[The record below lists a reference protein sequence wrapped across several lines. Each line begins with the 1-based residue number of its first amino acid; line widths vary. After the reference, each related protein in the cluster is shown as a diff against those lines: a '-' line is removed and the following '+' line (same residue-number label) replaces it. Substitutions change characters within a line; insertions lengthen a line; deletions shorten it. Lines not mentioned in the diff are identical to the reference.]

1 MVFNTGAALLDA
13 IVLAVVSMDEDGT
26 YGYKITQDVRQAI
39 DISESTLYPVL
50 RRLQR
55 DGCLEVYDREFG
67 GRNRRYYKITEAGLA
82 QLNLYRAEWE
92 GIQTELRKY
101 SRGDMQNEQTRIY
114 EASGRAPAGH
124 IGK

>member
-92 GIQTELRKY
+92 RY
-101 SRGDMQNEQTRIY
+101 SNRITKIFT
-114 EASGRAPAGH
+114 GRH
-124 IGK
+124 VE